1 MNTKKSTDELHFGA
15 FSDHDAQVDVNK
27 RKKNSSVSYFLLDN
41 KSAKRVQL
49 PSMAPKPKKIPT
61 RIAFIPDSSER
72 ALIQRILEKYGLKK
86 SQDAIRMSL
95 KAMAENGTGA
105 A

>member
-15 FSDHDAQVDVNK
+15 FSNRDAQVDVNK
-27 RKKNSSVSYFLLDN
+27 PKKVTSAGHFFLDN

-61 RIAFIPDSSER
+61 RIAFIPDSTER

-95 KAMAENGTGA
+95 KAMAENGIGA